1 MPLLVAPIPLGSA
14 TDSQTQPGGS
24 GSSDGPRRAPCG
36 GMDPGTADSPV
47 TDGGDTGVSAAEIA
61 TLLLMAIG
69 GILLP
74 LAGPAVGVVLMRST
88 PRWTARQVKVTWGIL
103 GVGLV
108 ALLVGVALLAW
119 VSESTPETVRAAL
132 LALGIVV
139 AVGPAAALYAAT
151 RPRPTG

>member
-1 MPLLVAPIPLGSA
+1 
-14 TDSQTQPGGS
+14 
-24 GSSDGPRRAPCG
+24 
-36 GMDPGTADSPV
+36 MDPGTADSPV